1 MRNPLRVFKHN
12 RENEKFFKFDFK
24 LDNNVSENEVQAK
37 LLLRDAET
45 GEYLVKGKATIEVN
59 NGEVTTTPKELI
71 EQDEKFF
78 EKVMKKTGLDKGD
91 KTFQSMMKVDKAEM
105 LLISM
110 NEVAG
115 NHIENNIGNSKPKKD
130 ISQKKSKG
138 FDLSM

>member
-59 NGEVTTTPKELI
+59 DGEVTTTPKELI

-91 KTFQSMMKVDKAEM
+91 KAFQSMMKVDKAEM

-115 NHIENNIGNSKPKKD
+115 NHIENNIGNSKPKKEKA
-130 ISQKKSKG
+130 QTKSKG
-138 FDLSM
+138 FGLGM